1 MSNAAI
7 NFLKTREIPRRCR
20 FLAMTIGDFA
30 NQKSRVCFASIKTI
44 AEAMACSEATVK
56 RQMAILEDLG
66 IIDRSPKFRTNG
78 SQCASTTSIVGLT
91 DVAFA
96 PANRGGAECT
106 PGGAECPGVGR
117 NLYPGRGAK
126 TTPLYPLDEPLE
138 KPLSSIVADNLKID
152 SNELH
157 AKLVEAGGAA
167 LCPNAKAVQLNSV
180 NDVIGWINAGANFE
194 TDILPTVRIVA
205 TKAAPASIVSWRYFA
220 KAVSSAKHDRERGL
234 PPPAIRSARPSN
246 AHMMRY

>member
-1 MSNAAI
+1 MSNAAM
-7 NFLKTREIPRRCR
+7 NFLKTKDIPRRCR
-20 FLAMTIGDFA
+20 HLAMIIGDFA
-30 NQKSRVCFASIKTI
+30 NQKTRVCFASVKTL
-44 AEAMACSEATVK
+44 AKACGSSEATVK
-56 RQMAILEDLG
+56 RQLRILESNG
-66 IIDRSPKFRTNG
+66 IIVRTAEFRSNG
-78 SQCASTTSIVGLT
+78 SQSANTIALVGFTENISSANQGGSFCA
-91 DVAFA
+91 
-96 PANRGGAECT
+96 PRGAICAGE
-106 PGGAECPGVGR
+106 GR
-117 NLYPGRGAK
+117 NLTLGRGAK
-126 TTPLYPLDEPLE
+126 TTPLYPLDEPLDE
-138 KPLSSIVADNLKID
+138 TLSSIVADKPKID

-180 NDVIGWINAGANFE
+180 NDVIGWINAGANIE